1 MSIAFG
7 PRIDSTCAICY
18 NDLADP
24 DYLVD
29 EGRPGAPDLKSD
41 LFVSPCHG
49 RHTFH
54 YVCAKGYFDSKQVAR
69 RSATCPVC
77 VQPPAW
83 QADDFPAEPGLE
95 ERQAMHAAQERE
107 RQENADRMEAVRV
120 HEAEIRARQE
130 TAAAA
135 HVEASPPMAPRRL
148 FYVPQTPVERL
159 EWDIENQTPDGVR
172 EVLEE
177 PHSVAVRR
185 ALRDYGLWFA
195 SGLGGT
201 DVLQTFVDYGDDVN
215 TPEQGER
222 PIDRARNMGR
232 PDTVE
237 WLIAHGATL

>member
-29 EGRPGAPDLKSD
+29 EGAPGAPDLKSD

-83 QADDFPAEPGLE
+83 QAEDFPAEPGLE
-95 ERQAMHAAQERE
+95 ERQALHAAQERE
-107 RQENADRMEAVRV
+107 RQENADRMEAVRM
-120 HEAEIRARQE
+120 HEAENRARQE

-135 HVEASPPMAPRRL
+135 HVEESPPMAPRRL
-148 FYVPQTPVERL
+148 FYVPQTVERL
-159 EWDIENQTPDGVR
+159 MYAIDTQNEDSIR
-172 EVLEE
+172 EVIREQPL
-177 PHSVAVRR
+177 
-185 ALRDYGLWFA
+185 LRDFGLWYACGFQ
-195 SGLGGT
+195 T
-201 DVLQTFVDYGDDVN
+201 QDVLQTLVDLGADVN
-215 TPEQGER
+215 SSQSDER
-222 PIDRARNMGR
+222 PIDRARVMDQ

-237 WLIAHGATL
+237 WLIAHGAAF